1 MRRIPLLL
9 LLTYGAVTP
18 LAAQAPD
25 PLGRLVRI
33 DVTDTPL
40 ATALLQL
47 RHDNTL
53 DLAWRGDQVPA
64 LRVTLHRDRVPLRSV
79 LASLLEGTQLTSRMT
94 PGGTVVLVA
103 LRDSTSPATL
113 TATGIQQLDQ
123 LVVTGSPVK
132 AAPVREQPTAV
143 TVVSR
148 GDLDDAPH
156 RRLSDQLR
164 AFLPGIVIWDR
175 GGVGPAPVLG
185 AVRGVASFTARG
197 PKVYVDGVEVASSEL
212 STLLDG
218 RMVSQIEMIHGPQ
231 GAALYGPEAL
241 SGVLQIETRTGTIG
255 APHLTPN
262 GAAVT
267 GQMDRDIDG
276 ASVWREGALGVDAGS
291 EHTSFAAL
299 GSVTRL
305 GTDVPLTD
313 AWRLQ
318 GGGTVR
324 RGTVELE
331 LSGRAAS
338 YDGTLEQVALTT
350 GALRTRD
357 VPPLDERGLGMRLT
371 HDASARFTQSVVAGV
386 HRISGTREPFRS
398 PILPPR
404 LPLGATNETATRWS
418 ARWAGS
424 YDLGGVAVSAGAEVS
439 KRELERSLRGGFE
452 TVGIS
457 SLYDEGLSSRGLF
470 GQVRGRVGG
479 LTVLAGARQEWISS
493 VGIDAERPW
502 AAMAGASWTVP
513 VGAGQARFRAAWGR
527 ALRPPE
533 PGMSQALRAGSIR
546 QEANPALRA
555 EQQSG
560 VEAGAEMH
568 WASGAWLRFTWF
580 NQLADDLLQQVDLR
594 RTEQGARLYQFQNVG
609 AITNRGVEM
618 DGGARLGRFAAAA
631 RVNLVSSRVTELSPT
646 YTGEFAVGD
655 TPLEVPRSTGSVA
668 LRYEPGHNRFEVGAI
683 WIGPWTGYDWVL
695 VAKVEAG
702 NSAFR
707 DRAREYWLEYDGV
720 FRPFVGVHVPLAR
733 GVSFWAR
740 AEFGN
745 SVVRDNLT
753 PTVGR
758 TVLIGI
764 ER

>member
-1 MRRIPLLL
+1 MTRTGLLL
-9 LLTYGAVTP
+9 LWIVGAAVP
-18 LAAQAPD
+18 IAAQERG
-25 PLGRLVRI
+25 PLDRLVRI

-40 ATALLQL
+40 ATALLRL

-64 LRVTLHRDRVPLRSV
+64 LRVTLRRVSVPLRSV
-79 LASLLEGTQLTSRMT
+79 LASLLDGTSLMPRVTAAGS
-94 PGGTVVLVA
+94 VVLVA
-103 LRDSTSPATL
+103 ARDSLSTAAF

-123 LVVTGSPVK
+123 LVVTGSPVA

-143 TVVSR
+143 TVVSS

-185 AVRGVASFTARG
+185 AVRGVASFTTRG

-218 RMVSQIEMIHGPQ
+218 RMVSQLELIHGPQ

-241 SGVLQIETRTGTIG
+241 SGVLQIETRKGTIG
-255 APHLTPN
+255 APHLTPH
-262 GAAVT
+262 GAAVA
-267 GQMDRDIDG
+267 GQMDRDADG
-276 ASVWREGALGVDAGS
+276 ASLWREGALGVDAGT
-291 EHTSFAAL
+291 EHASFATL

-305 GTDVPLTD
+305 GTEMPLTD

-318 GGGTVR
+318 GGGTLQ
-324 RGTVELE
+324 RGTITLE

-338 YDGTLEQVALTT
+338 YDGNLEQVALTT

-357 VPPLDERGLGMRLT
+357 VPPLVERGVGLRLT
-371 HDASARFTQSVVAGV
+371 HDAGTRFKQSLVAGV
-386 HRISGTREPFRS
+386 HHISGSREPFRS

-424 YDLGGVAVSAGAEVS
+424 YDVRGVAVSAGAEVS
-439 KRELERSLRGGFE
+439 RRELERSLRGGFE

-457 SLYDEGLSSRGLF
+457 SLYDEALASRGVF
-470 GQVRGRVGG
+470 GQVRGRVAG
-479 LTVLAGARQEWISS
+479 LTLLAGARQEWISS
-493 VGIDAERPW
+493 VGSDAERPW
-502 AAMAGASWTVP
+502 AAMAGASWSVP

-533 PGMSQALRAGSIR
+533 PGMSEALRTGSIR

-560 VEAGAEMH
+560 VEAGAEVH

-580 NQLADDLLQQVDLR
+580 DQLADDLVQQVDLR

-618 DGGARLGRFAAAA
+618 DGGARVGRFAAAA
-631 RVNLVSSRVTELSPT
+631 RLNLVSSRVAELSPT
-646 YTGEFAVGD
+646 YTGEFKVGD
-655 TPLEVPRSTGSVA
+655 TPLEVPRSTASVA
-668 LRYEPGHNRFEVGAI
+668 LRYEPGRSRFEVGAI
-683 WIGPWTGYDWVL
+683 WTGPWTGYDWVL

-702 NSAFR
+702 NSMLR
-707 DRAREYWLEYDGV
+707 DRVREYWLEYDGV
-720 FRPFVGVHVPLAR
+720 LRPFVGVHVPLAS
-733 GVSFWAR
+733 GFSFWAR